1 MSPVRKRASLK
12 AGSAGVALS
21 LALAPAPAYAV
32 APDFAPLELG
42 SLSSAAGL
50 EDASALAVN
59 TAALAF
65 QRSSELYFG
74 RSLNGLDQTSLFL
87 TGGGGGFAWQQFRT
101 SDNRFLNAYRF
112 GGSFEAIGGLAF
124 GGSFNYLQFLDG
136 QGGNSPDFGLSALYR
151 PNSWVAAGLA
161 VHHLNQPAVEAAVG
175 TTGAS
180 VLRRQYRPGI
190 AIRPGTERITLSLDG
205 AWNEGDRIDAVVPW
219 AGVQL
224 EPIPGL
230 TVRGIVNQKLDYS
243 LGLGLQFGQVGTGFM
258 TGVTGPRFAGSDM
271 AYVTTSDLE
280 NRRAMRIGASRMAY
294 MRLEGDL
301 LDIPQSIFEL
311 RQDYYPGVLHLT
323 RRIAE
328 AKADPKVTGL
338 VLDLRGVSAGLGKI
352 QELRDAV
359 ADFKT
364 AGKPAIAFVT
374 DPAMGEYYLAVA
386 ADKIYQ
392 HPAGSLD
399 LKGLSMTTPFF
410 KGFFDK
416 IGVQPQFVGIGK
428 YKSAPEQFMR
438 KDLSDPARE
447 QEEALLTDAYD
458 MIVDAIAKARR
469 LSKDEVKAIVARGMI
484 TPPVAKEKRLVD
496 DVVYPDQV
504 PGLVE
509 KGSANTYHLAEY
521 KPDTWALPDKLA
533 VVVIDGSITR
543 GESDGGNLI
552 DGSNSGSA
560 TVTRALRAL
569 RKDDAVKA
577 IVIRVDSPGG
587 DAVASDEIGREIDLI
602 RLENKPV
609 IISMGDVAASGG
621 YWVAANGTRIYA
633 EPGTIT
639 GSIGVFSGHFA
650 FRGLIDKLGITTE
663 TIKRGEHADMDGGAR
678 PWTEAEQAMIRDHA
692 RYTYVQ
698 FLDRVA
704 KGRRMATS
712 RVDELAQGRVWSG
725 VRALDNGLID
735 KFGGLE
741 AAIADARQMGELDP
755 TRSVV
760 EFWPKPGSLWET
772 FDDSNM
778 DAQLRRTANAVK
790 RYSRVNTWLI
800 APQAEPTSD

>member
-1 MSPVRKRASLK
+1 MLLK
-12 AGSAGVALS
+12 STSVALAGS
-21 LALAPAPAYAV
+21 LALLPAPALAV
-32 APDFAPLELG
+32 DPLFNPLELG
-42 SLSSAAGL
+42 TLSSAAGL

-101 SDNRFLNAYRF
+101 ADMRFLNTYRF
-112 GGSFEAIGGLAF
+112 GGSFEAFGGLAF

-136 QGGNSPDFGLSALYR
+136 QGGNSPDFGVSALYR
-151 PNSWVAAGLA
+151 PNPWVAAGLA
-161 VHHLNQPAVEAAVG
+161 VHHLNQPAVEPALG

-190 AIRPGTERITLSLDG
+190 AIRPGTDRVTLSLDG
-205 AWNEGDRIDAVVPW
+205 AWNEGDPIGAIAPW

-224 EPIPGL
+224 EPIDGL
-230 TVRGIVNQKLDYS
+230 LVRGLVNQNLNYS
-243 LGLGLQFGQVGTGFM
+243 VGLGLRFGQVGTGFM
-258 TGVTGPRFAGSDM
+258 TGVTGPRFAGSDV
-271 AYVTTSDLE
+271 AYFTSSDLE
-280 NRRAMRIGASRMAY
+280 DRRAVRMGASRMAY
-294 MRLEGDL
+294 IRLEGDL
-301 LDIPQSIFEL
+301 LDIPQSLFEL

-328 AKADPKVTGL
+328 AKKDPKVTGL
-338 VLDLRGVSAGLGKI
+338 VLDLRGVSAGMAKL

-359 ADFKT
+359 LDFK
-364 AGKPAIAFVT
+364 ASGKPTIAYVT
-374 DPAMGEYYLAVA
+374 DATMGEYYLATA
-386 ADKIYQ
+386 MDKIYQ
-392 HPAGSLD
+392 HPAGSVD
-399 LKGLSMTTPFF
+399 LKGLAMTTPFF
-410 KGFFDK
+410 RGFFDK

-438 KDLSDPARE
+438 KDLSDPAKE
-447 QEEALLTDAYD
+447 QEEALLEDAYGQ
-458 MIVDAIAKARR
+458 IVDAIAKSRR
-469 LSKDEVKAIVARGMI
+469 LSKDEVKAIVAKGMV
-484 TPPVAKEKRLVD
+484 TPVAAKERRLVD

-509 KGSANTYHLAEY
+509 KGAANTYHLAEF
-521 KPDTWALPDKLA
+521 KPTTWGLPDKLA
-533 VVVIDGSITR
+533 IVVIDGGITR

-552 DGSNSGSA
+552 DGTTSGSA
-560 TVTRALRAL
+560 TVTRALREI
-569 RKDDAVKA
+569 RKDGSVKA
-577 IVIRVDSPGG
+577 VVIRVDSPGG

-650 FRGLIDKLGITTE
+650 FKGLIDKLGITTE
-663 TIKRGEHADMDGGAR
+663 TIKRGEHADMDSGVR

-698 FLDRVA
+698 FLERVS

-725 VRALDNGLID
+725 QRALDNGLVD

-741 AAIADARQMGELDP
+741 AAIADARDQGKLDP
-755 TRSVV
+755 ERSVI
-760 EFWPKPGSLWET
+760 EFWPKAGSLWET

-778 DAQLRRTANAVK
+778 DVQLRRTANAVK

-800 APQAEPTSD
+800 APQTQPSAE